1 MNTFGR
7 KARYI
12 IPVTIIESSSTNE
25 YIINIAVKHKLLEKN
40 KSYFT
45 EYYLLNYVMKKFGR
59 N

>member
-45 EYYLLNYVMKKFGR
+45 EYYLLKLCDEKFGR